1 MTAACLAKAGHEVIG
16 VDINEDKLNLLASGR
31 SPIVE
36 HGLDA
41 LLADVTGSKR
51 LTVTSSTADAIS
63 RSDVALICVGTPS
76 DRRGRLSLD
85 AVERAAQEIGRA
97 LRGRTEPFTLVV
109 RSTVLPGVTERIVMP
124 ALRAEAGPEASALVR
139 YAMNPEFM
147 REGSSLR
154 DFAQPPCTVVGT
166 PSDDA
171 ANVLR
176 GLYSAVN
183 APFIHT
189 SIRTAELAKYVSNLY
204 HALKVTFGN
213 EIGDLCEE
221 FEVDNRE
228 LLRVFFADRKLNIS
242 EAYLRP
248 GFAFGGSCL
257 PKDLRAILAAA
268 RDADLPLPL
277 LSSVIPANENQVT
290 RAVRAVVD
298 TGRRRIGV
306 VGLAF
311 KPGTDDLRES
321 PMVSLIETLIGK
333 GYDVKVLDQNVS
345 IARLIG
351 TNRRYIEEQ
360 IPHVASLMCDTVEQ
374 LLEHAEVLICG
385 SACEDML
392 KALEGAG
399 PHQQVIDLT
408 RGQIRTPARVAEVP
422 A

>member
-1 MTAACLAKAGHEVIG
+1 VTAACLAKAGHEVIG
-16 VDINEDKLNLLASGR
+16 VDINEDKIAIIASGR

-41 LLADVTGSKR
+41 LLAEVVANKR
-51 LTVTSSTADAIS
+51 LSVTTSTAEAIG

-85 AVERAAQEIGRA
+85 AVERAAREIGRA

-109 RSTVLPGVTERIVMP
+109 RSTVLPGVTERIVLP
-124 ALRAEAGPEASALVR
+124 ALREEAGPEAGAIVR

-166 PSDDA
+166 PSDEA

-183 APFIHT
+183 APFLHT
-189 SIRTAELAKYVSNLY
+189 NIRTAELAKYVSNLY
-204 HALKVTFGN
+204 HALKVTFAN
-213 EIGDLCEE
+213 EIGDLCDT
-221 FEVDNRE
+221 FDVDNRD

-268 RDADLPLPL
+268 HDADLPLPL
-277 LSSVIPANENQVT
+277 LSSVIPANENQVA
-290 RAVRAVVD
+290 RAVRAVTD
-298 TGRRRIGV
+298 AGRRRIGV

-333 GYDVKVLDQNVS
+333 GYDVRVLDQNVS
-345 IARLIG
+345 VARLIG

-360 IPHVASLMCDTVEQ
+360 IPHIASLMCDSVDD
-374 LLEHAEVLICG
+374 LLRHAEVLICA
-385 SACEDML
+385 SACEDM
-392 KALEGAG
+392 ARAIAGAA
-399 PHQQVIDLT
+399 PHQTIVDLT
-408 RGQIRTPARVAEVP
+408 RGELRRPAPAEEVH